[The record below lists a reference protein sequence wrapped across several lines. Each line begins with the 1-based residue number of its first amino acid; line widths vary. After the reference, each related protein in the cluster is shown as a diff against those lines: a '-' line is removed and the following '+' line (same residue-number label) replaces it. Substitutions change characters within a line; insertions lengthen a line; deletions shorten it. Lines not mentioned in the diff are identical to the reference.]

1 MLKLSEMFKF
11 LWRQL
16 AAATVKITEDK
27 MKKFLTAALCVM
39 MALFMLAGCG
49 SSDTQGSA
57 QTSAA
62 VDSSS
67 SDKTF
72 TVGFDAE
79 YPPFGYMDTDGSY
92 TGFDLELAEAV
103 CELEGWTFVAKPIEW
118 NSKNMELD
126 SGSIDCIWNGFTMN
140 GREDQYT
147 FSTPYCDNS
156 QVVVVKDSADINT
169 LADLAGKIVGV
180 QSDSAA
186 ESVLT
191 DEEQQKEL
199 GDTFANMPTFGD
211 YNTAFAELDAGAIDA
226 IAVDIGVAK
235 YQLADR
241 EGFRMLEE
249 ELNSEQYA
257 VGFKLGNTEL
267 RDIVNADLEKLAE
280 DGTIAALAEKYDI
293 ADMICI

>member
-1 MLKLSEMFKF
+1 MNPKDESCD
-11 LWRQL
+11 
-16 AAATVKITEDK
+16 VKNVMEEN
-27 MKKFLTAALCVM
+27 MKKILMAALCAVM
-39 MALFMLAGCG
+39 VLTMFAGCG
-49 SSDTQGSA
+49 SSNSDQNAQGSA
-57 QTSAA
+57 DGSA
-62 VDSSS
+62 DT
-67 SDKTF
+67 KTF

-79 YPPFGYMDTDGSY
+79 YPPFGYMDADGSY

-103 CELEGWTFVAKPIEW
+103 CELEGWEFVAKPIEW

-140 GREDQYT
+140 GREGQYE
-147 FSTPYCDNS
+147 FSEPYCDNS
-156 QVVVVKDSADINT
+156 QVVVVKDGAGIST
-169 LADLAGKIVGV
+169 LADLAGKKVGV

-191 DEEQQKEL
+191 DPDQQKAL
-199 GDTFANMPTFGD
+199 GDTFASMPNFGD

-241 EGFRMLEE
+241 EGFVLLEE

-257 VGFKLGNTEL
+257 VGFKVGNTEL
-267 RDIVNADLEKLAE
+267 RDTVNADLEKLAE
-280 DGTIAALAEKYDI
+280 DGTIAELAEKYEI
-293 ADMICI
+293 ADMICIGK